1 MNQLRSTQSCPVCGW
16 QQGGWKNADEP
27 TQKFEAKV
35 STIEE
40 SCDLKKLTIFEM
52 VSKLHA
58 HELRFSMRLYDV
70 IEGTFQARH
79 KGKQPIQKDQNNQQ
93 CKRGG
98 DQKEKANKMGVQP
111 NLYQGTIFLLAL
123 HAKGQTTCLKIVDI
137 RGSLKFNVTIART
150 ADIKRGTTDLRKINL
165 THNLA
170 HQVNLTNEQSK
181 AWKHFFMATQANS
194 LGSKDVWY
202 VDSGCTNN
210 MARDSSFFTSL
221 DKAIKTRVKLENGEI
236 VQVEGRGIVSIQLA
250 KVLNLFMMFC
260 WLNIWIRICYVL
272 LS

>member
-1 MNQLRSTQSCPVCGW
+1 MKKEKVVTCLHSALVDDVFTNIMHLKTTKQIW
-16 QQGGWKNADEP
+16 DELN
-27 TQKFEAKV
+27 ERHAK
-35 STIEE
+35 

-79 KGKQPIQKDQNNQQ
+79 KGKQPIQKDQNKQQ

-150 ADIKRGTTDLRKINL
+150 TDIKRGTTDLRKINL

-181 AWKHFFMATQANS
+181 A
-194 LGSKDVWY
+194 
-202 VDSGCTNN
+202 
-210 MARDSSFFTSL
+210 
-221 DKAIKTRVKLENGEI
+221 
-236 VQVEGRGIVSIQLA
+236 
-250 KVLNLFMMFC
+250 
-260 WLNIWIRICYVL
+260 
-272 LS
+272 